1 MNELTHQEL
10 LANREIELV
19 DSRSLQQLV
28 RLLEVAHDM
37 ASDLYERAG
46 PRNGHLWKERI
57 SDMDQLE
64 SDIEQAKR
72 TAKTVLEA
80 WAVEEDDE

>member
-1 MNELTHQEL
+1 MNELIHQEL
-10 LANREIELV
+10 LANREIEII

-46 PRNGHLWKERI
+46 PRNGHLWKERM

-80 WAVEEDDE
+80 WAVEEDD

>member
-1 MNELTHQEL
+1 MNELIHQEL

-64 SDIEQAKR
+64 SDIEQAKQ

>member
-1 MNELTHQEL
+1 MNELIHQEL

-46 PRNGHLWKERI
+46 PRNGHLWKERM

-64 SDIEQAKR
+64 SDIEQAKA

-80 WAVEEDDE
+80 WAVEEDD

>member
-1 MNELTHQEL
+1 MNELIHQEL

-46 PRNGHLWKERI
+46 PRNGHLWKERM
-57 SDMDQLE
+57 SAMDQLE
-64 SDIEQAKR
+64 SDIEQAKW
-72 TAKTVLEA
+72 TANAVLKA
-80 WAVEEDDE
+80 WAVEDDD

>member
-1 MNELTHQEL
+1 MNELIHQEL

-19 DSRSLQQLV
+19 DTQALRQLHK
-28 RLLEVAHDM
+28 LLEVAHDM

-46 PRNGHLWKERI
+46 PRNGHLWKERM

-64 SDIEQAKR
+64 SDIEHAKR

-80 WAVEEDDE
+80 WGGETDDE